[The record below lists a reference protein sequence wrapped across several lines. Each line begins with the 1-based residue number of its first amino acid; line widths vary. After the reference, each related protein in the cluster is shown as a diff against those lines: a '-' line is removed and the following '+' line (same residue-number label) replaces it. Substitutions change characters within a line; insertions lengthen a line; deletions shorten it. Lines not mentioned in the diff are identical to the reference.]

1 MKGRYLKMAL
11 VKVPENREE
20 ELLQEFC
27 DSSAFTFEGL
37 DITDKQ
43 GMADLEKTLRENG
56 YEQKDFVIYWFKGS
70 VMNRCYGLTGNNAYS
85 DDLTFA
91 VIPNY
96 YNPMIKLLVGARWFD
111 DIVAN
116 NSIRQ
121 NAINSGTKPD
131 YN

>member
-1 MKGRYLKMAL
+1 MAL

-20 ELLQEFC
+20 EMLNEFC

-37 DITDKQ
+37 DITDKA
-43 GMADLEKTLRENG
+43 GMSDLEKVLRENG
-56 YEQKDFVIYWFKGS
+56 YNQKDFVVYWFKGS
-70 VMNRCYGLTGNNAYS
+70 VMNRCYGLTGSNAYK

-96 YNPMIKLLVGARWFD
+96 YNPLIKLSCGARWFD

-116 NSIRQ
+116 NAIRQ
-121 NAINSGTKPD
+121 NAINSGLEPD

>member
-11 VKVPENREE
+11 VMVPENREE

-37 DITDKQ
+37 DITDKK

-56 YEQKDFVIYWFKGS
+56 YEQKDFVVYWFKGS

>member
-1 MKGRYLKMAL
+1 MAL

-20 ELLQEFC
+20 EMLNEFC
-27 DSSAFTFEGL
+27 DASAFTFEGL
-37 DITDKQ
+37 DITNKE
-43 GMADLEKTLRENG
+43 GMADLEKVLRENG
-56 YEQKDFVIYWFKGS
+56 YNQKDFVVYWFKGS
-70 VMNRCYGLTGNNAYS
+70 VMNRCYGLTGSNAYK

-96 YNPMIKLLVGARWFD
+96 YNPLIKLSCGARWFD

-116 NSIRQ
+116 NAIRQ
-121 NAINSGTKPD
+121 NAINSGLEPD

>member
-1 MKGRYLKMAL
+1 MKGRHLKMAL

-20 ELLQEFC
+20 EMLNEFC
-27 DSSAFTFEGL
+27 DASAFTFEGL
-37 DITDKQ
+37 DITNKK

-56 YEQKDFVIYWFKGS
+56 YNQKDFVVYWFKGS
-70 VMNRCYGLTGNNAYS
+70 VMNRCYGLTGSNAYK

-96 YNPMIKLLVGARWFD
+96 YNPLIKLSCGARWFD

-116 NSIRQ
+116 NAIRQ
-121 NAINSGTKPD
+121 NAINSGLEPD

>member
-1 MKGRYLKMAL
+1 MAL
-11 VKVPENREE
+11 VMVPENREE

-43 GMADLEKTLRENG
+43 GIADLEKTLRENG
-56 YEQKDFVIYWFKGS
+56 YDQKDFVIYWFKGS
-70 VMNRCYGLTGNNAYS
+70 VMNRCYGLTGDNAYS

-96 YNPMIKLLVGARWFD
+96 YNPLIKLSAGARWFD

-121 NAINSGTKPD
+121 NAINSGTMPD

>member
-1 MKGRYLKMAL
+1 MAL

-20 ELLQEFC
+20 EMLNEFC

-37 DITDKQ
+37 DITNKK
-43 GMADLEKTLRENG
+43 GMADLEKVLRENG
-56 YEQKDFVIYWFKGS
+56 YNQKDFVVYWFKGS
-70 VMNRCYGLTGNNAYS
+70 VMNRCYGLTGSNAYK

-96 YNPMIKLLVGARWFD
+96 YNPLIKLSCGARWFD

-116 NSIRQ
+116 NAIRQ
-121 NAINSGTKPD
+121 NAINSGLEPD

>member
-1 MKGRYLKMAL
+1 MAL

-20 ELLQEFC
+20 EMLNEFC
-27 DSSAFTFEGL
+27 DASAFTFEGL
-37 DITDKQ
+37 DITNKK

-56 YEQKDFVIYWFKGS
+56 YNQKDFVVYWFKGS
-70 VMNRCYGLTGNNAYS
+70 VMNKCYGLTGSNAYK

-96 YNPMIKLLVGARWFD
+96 YNPLIKLSCGARWFD

-116 NSIRQ
+116 NAIRQ
-121 NAINSGTKPD
+121 NAINSGLEPD

>member
-56 YEQKDFVIYWFKGS
+56 YDKKDFVIYWFKGS

-121 NAINSGTKPD
+121 NAINSGTNPD
-131 YN
+131 YK

>member
-1 MKGRYLKMAL
+1 MAL

-20 ELLQEFC
+20 EMLNEFC
-27 DSSAFTFEGL
+27 DASAFTFEGL
-37 DITDKQ
+37 DITNKK

-56 YEQKDFVIYWFKGS
+56 YNQKDFVVYWFKGS
-70 VMNRCYGLTGNNAYS
+70 VMNRCYGLTGSNAYK

-96 YNPMIKLLVGARWFD
+96 YNPLIKLSCGARWFD

-116 NSIRQ
+116 NAIRQ
-121 NAINSGTKPD
+121 NAINSGLEPD